1 MSSDLHRFISDNCVR
16 VTSVP
21 PTLCTSPNIALQLF
35 GLADRSIIDFVQA
48 SASTSKTPDALFSS
62 LTASGLPNTPD
73 AHVFINELFSRVPRK
88 SKHKS
93 SADHTRKQAEKEA
106 KALNARRFEFLLEDE
121 ATPGV
126 SELKGKRKEGSSSK
140 EKHKEDRGSGKEKRE
155 RHLRKREHDSREWES
170 DEEEKYRKRRKPDDV
185 ETNTDEEAMDI
196 PEDEDERKE
205 RERVQ
210 DMKERDAFAERVREK
225 DREKTKKVVEDR
237 SSRNAGA
244 AAEAA
249 QRRQLADDAEARTH
263 ALPSLRLHSRQEYL
277 TKREVQQIE
286 LLRKEIAD
294 EEAYF
299 HGMKVT
305 KQEQEDLERKKEILR
320 LVEERLKINDKWD
333 GYMLPEDY
341 ITEQGK
347 IDKEKKQNALYKRY
361 EEAKPKDDQFVTDVD
376 QWEASQTLHS
386 TFRTGA
392 MDKREVPDDYE
403 YVFDESQT
411 IKFVMDQTLKGE
423 GMMSAKDKLLHQQI
437 QEAEK
442 RAQTID
448 ETRKSLPIYTYREPL
463 LEAIKE
469 HQVLIVVAETGS
481 GKTTQLPQYLHE
493 AGYTANGQKVGCTQ
507 PRRVAAM
514 SVAARVAEEMGT
526 KVGYEV
532 GYSIRFE
539 DCTSDKTVLK
549 YMTDGMLLREFLTEP
564 DLAGYA
570 ALIIDEAHE
579 RTLSTDILFALVK
592 VGSVCQDIARFRP
605 ELRLLISSATMDA
618 EKFSEYFDNAPVF
631 YVPGRRY
638 PVDIHYTPQPEA
650 NYLHAAI
657 TTVFQIH
664 TTQPKGDILVF
675 FTGQDE
681 IEAAQENLQETARAL
696 GNKIAELIICPIY
709 ANLPSDMQA
718 KIFEPTPDG
727 ARKVVLATNI
737 AETSITIEGVV
748 FVIDPGFV
756 KQNSYNPRT
765 GMSSLIVVPCS
776 RASANQRAGRAGR
789 VGPGKAFRLY
799 TKWAFANELEENTV
813 PEIQRTNLGMTVL
826 LLKSLG
832 INNFM
837 EFEFMDPPPGETLIR
852 ALELLYALGALND
865 RGELTKLG
873 RRMAEFPVDP
883 MLSKAIISS
892 EKYSCTDEV
901 LTIIAMLSESSSLFY
916 RPKDKKMH
924 ADQARQNFVRTG
936 GDHFTLLNV
945 WEQWADTNY
954 SQQFCYEQFLQF
966 KSLSRA
972 RDIRDQLAGLCER
985 VEVVI
990 QSNPNANDVSPVQ
1003 KAITSGY
1010 FYNTAQLQKSGDS
1023 YRTLKTHHTVY
1034 IHPSSSL
1041 FQHQPPVK
1049 TVLYYELVMTSKSYM
1064 RQVLFPTNHMHLII
1078 LLLIR
1083 QIMEIKPS
1091 WLMEGKYYHSI
1102 APHYFKAADLEQLTT
1117 GDKKLPNAK
1126 AVASSGAAAP

>member
-1 MSSDLHRFISDNCVR
+1 MSSDLERYISDN
-16 VTSVP
+16 
-21 PTLCTSPNIALQLF
+21 ALQLF
-35 GLADRSIIDFVQA
+35 GLSDRSIIEYVIA
-48 SASTSKTPDALFSS
+48 SATSAKTPDALFTS
-62 LTASGLPNTPD
+62 LHASGLPDTPF
-73 AHVFINELFSRVPRK
+73 AHQFIQEVYTRAPRK
-88 SKHKS
+88 HKHKHHHKEGES
-93 SADHTRKQAEKEA
+93 SKKHQEEV
-106 KALNARRFEFLLEDE
+106 KALKSKKFDFLLDED
-121 ATPGV
+121 ATASGSV
-126 SELKGKRKEGSSSK
+126 VELKGK
-140 EKHKEDRGSGKEKRE
+140 EKDKSAKKSGKRE
-155 RHLRKREHDSREWES
+155 RHTRKRDSDAREWES
-170 DEEEKYRKRRKPDDV
+170 DEEEKARKRLRADDD
-185 ETNTDEEAMDI
+185 DEHERRR
-196 PEDEDERKE
+196 EDERRSDE
-205 RERVQ
+205 EMGEEEDEETRRERKRLE
-210 DMKERDAFAERVREK
+210 DLKERDAFAERVKER

-237 SSRNAGA
+237 SSKGA
-244 AAEAA
+244 AAADAA
-249 QRRQLADDAEARTH
+249 ARRQLADDSIARER
-263 ALPSLRLHSRQEYL
+263 AMPNLREHSRQEYL
-277 TKREVQQIE
+277 SKRELQRVE
-286 LLRKEIAD
+286 LLKKEIAD
-294 EEAYF
+294 DEALF
-299 HGMKVT
+299 SGMKIS
-305 KQEQEDLERKKEILR
+305 KRERKELERKKELLR
-320 LVEERLKINDKWD
+320 LVEERLKIDDKWE
-333 GYMLPEDY
+333 GYQLPEDY

-347 IDKEKKQNALYKRY
+347 IDKKKKENVLYKRY
-361 EEAKPKDDQFVTDVD
+361 EEAKPKDDQFTTDVD
-376 QWEASQTLHS
+376 QWEAAQTKNS
-386 TFRTGA
+386 TFKTGA
-392 MDKREVPDDYE
+392 LDKPELVMDYD

-411 IKFVMDQTLKGE
+411 IKFVMDRTMAGE
-423 GMMSAKDKLLHQQI
+423 GLMSAKDKLLQQQI
-437 QEAEK
+437 DEAER
-442 RAQTID
+442 RAQTIED
-448 ETRKSLPIYTYREPL
+448 TRKSLPIYQYRQEL
-463 LEAIKE
+463 LNAIQE

-493 AGYTANGQKVGCTQ
+493 AGYTANGMKVGCTQ

-564 DLAGYA
+564 DLAGYS

-592 VGSVCQDIARFRP
+592 DIARFRP

-618 EKFSEYFDNAPVF
+618 EKFREYFDDAPIF
-631 YVPGRRY
+631 YGMRTHSSTCVCYVVPGRRY

-681 IEAAQENLQETARAL
+681 IEAAQESLQETARAL
-696 GNKIAELIICPIY
+696 GNKIQELLVCPIY

-718 KIFEPTPDG
+718 KIFEPTPEG

-737 AETSITIEGVV
+737 AETSITIDGVV

-765 GMSSLIVVPCS
+765 GMSSLVVVPCS

-799 TKWAFANELEENTV
+799 TKWAYANELEENTV
-813 PEIQRTNLGMTVL
+813 PEIQRTNLGMVVL

-832 INNFM
+832 INDLIG
-837 EFEFMDPPPGETLIR
+837 FEFMDPPPGETLMR

-883 MLSKAIISS
+883 MLSKAIIAS
-892 EKYSCTDEV
+892 EEYSCTDEV
-901 LTIIAMLSESSSLFY
+901 LTIISMLQESSSLFY
-916 RPKDKKMH
+916 RPKDKKLH
-924 ADQARQNFVRTG
+924 ADQARQNFVRAG

-945 WEQWADTNY
+945 WEQWAETNY

-985 VEVVI
+985 VEVVV
-990 QSNPNANDVSPVQ
+990 QSNPNTNDITPIQ
-1003 KAITSGY
+1003 KAITAGY

-1023 YRTLKTHHTVY
+1023 YRTLKTNQTVY

-1041 FQHQPPVK
+1041 FHHTPPIK
-1049 TVLYYELVMTSKSYM
+1049 TVVYYELVMTSKSYL
-1064 RQVLFPTNHMHLII
+1064 RQV
-1078 LLLIR
+1078 
-1083 QIMEIKPS
+1083 MEIKPQ
-1091 WLMEGKYYHSI
+1091 WLLEV
-1102 APHYFKAADLEQLTT
+1102 APHYFKAADLEQLAS
-1117 GDKKLPNAK
+1117 GDRKMPKAIGSAGEKNA
-1126 AVASSGAAAP
+1126 S

>member
-1 MSSDLHRFISDNCVR
+1 MSTSDIHRFVRDNC
-16 VTSVP
+16 
-21 PTLCTSPNIALQLF
+21 LKFF
-35 GLADRSIIDFVQA
+35 GLAQSSIVDFIIA
-48 SASTSKTPDALFSS
+48 SASSSKSPEALLAS
-62 LTASGLPNTPD
+62 LTESGLPNTSD
-73 AHVFINELFSRVPRK
+73 THAFANELFQRAPRK
-88 SKHKS
+88 SKHKQAS
-93 SADHTRKQAEKEA
+93 AVEAARKEAERAARELTAKQYGFLLDERDSNMDVVESADKSKQ
-106 KALNARRFEFLLEDE
+106 R
-121 ATPGV
+121 T
-126 SELKGKRKEGSSSK
+126 
-140 EKHKEDRGSGKEKRE
+140 GKER
-155 RHLRKREHDSREWES
+155 RLRKRELDTKQWES
-170 DEEEKYRKRRKPDDV
+170 DEEDSARKRHKTDELASRSRSRTPPDDARLD
-185 ETNTDEEAMDI
+185 TSQI
-196 PEDEDERKE
+196 EDTEVRKE
-205 RERVQ
+205 KDRIE
-210 DMKERDAFAERVREK
+210 DLKSRDEFAERVRQR
-225 DREKTKKVVEDR
+225 DLQKTKKLVEDR
-237 SSRNAGA
+237 SSRTSGPGA
-244 AAEAA
+244 ADAA
-249 QRRQLADDAEARTH
+249 VRRQLADDPQARTQ
-263 ALPSLRLHSRQEYL
+263 ALPSLRIHSRQEYL
-277 TKREVQQIE
+277 TKRETQQIE

-294 EEAYF
+294 DEALF
-299 HGMKVT
+299 AGMRISKR
-305 KQEQEDLERKKEILR
+305 EQRELERKKELLH
-320 LVEERLKINDKWD
+320 LVEERLKINDKWE
-333 GYMLPEDY
+333 GYQLPEDY
-341 ITEQGK
+341 FTEQGK
-347 IDKEKKQNALYKRY
+347 IDKKKKENVLYQRY

-386 TFRTGA
+386 TFKTGA
-392 MDKREVPDDYE
+392 MDKREIVDHYE

-423 GMMSAKDKLLHQQI
+423 RMSEKDKLLQRQI
-437 QEAEK
+437 EEAEQRIK
-442 RAQTID
+442 TIE
-448 ETRKSLPIYTYREPL
+448 ETRKSLPVYTYREEL
-463 LEAIKE
+463 LDAIKE

-493 AGYTANGQKVGCTQ
+493 AGYTAGGLKIGCTQ

-549 YMTDGMLLREFLTEP
+549 YMTDGMLMREFLTEP
-564 DLAGYA
+564 DLAGYS

-592 VGSVCQDIARFRP
+592 DIARFRP

-618 EKFSEYFDNAPVF
+618 EKFSEYFDGAPVF

-718 KIFEPTPDG
+718 KIFEPTPPG

-737 AETSITIEGVV
+737 AETSITIDGVV

-756 KQNSYNPRT
+756 KQNVYNPRT
-765 GMSSLIVVPCS
+765 GMSSLVVVPCS

-799 TKWAFANELEENTV
+799 TKWAFSNELEENTV

-883 MLSKAIISS
+883 MLSKVIIES
-892 EKYSCTDEV
+892 EKYVCTDEV
-901 LTIIAMLSESSSLFY
+901 LTIISMLSESSSLFY
-916 RPKDKKMH
+916 RPKDKKLH
-924 ADQARQNFVRTG
+924 ADQARQNFVRAG

-985 VEVVI
+985 VEVVVK
-990 QSNPNANDVSPVQ
+990 SNPNSNDNTPIQ
-1003 KAITSGY
+1003 RAITSGY
-1010 FYNTAQLQKSGDS
+1010 FYNTAQLQRSGDS
-1023 YRTLKTHHTVY
+1023 YRTLKTNQTVY

-1049 TVLYYELVMTSKSYM
+1049 TVVYYELVMTSKSYM
-1064 RQVLFPTNHMHLII
+1064 RQL
-1078 LLLIR
+1078 
-1083 QIMEIKPS
+1083 MEIKPS
-1091 WLMEGKYYHSI
+1091 WLMEV

-1117 GDKKLPNAK
+1117 GEKKMPK
-1126 AVASSGAAAP
+1126 TSGYSGAATNTTS